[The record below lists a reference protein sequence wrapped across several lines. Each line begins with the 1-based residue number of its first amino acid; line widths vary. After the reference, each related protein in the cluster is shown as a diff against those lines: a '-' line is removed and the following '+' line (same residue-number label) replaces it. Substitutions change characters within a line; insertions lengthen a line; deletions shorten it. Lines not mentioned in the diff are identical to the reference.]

1 MGKAIK
7 ERRDKLTAELAKQ
20 VDSKEKE
27 ESKLTTKTKKTK
39 STQVQTKENHP
50 SPQTEG
56 EFLSSK
62 DLAGMAGVEPRLL
75 RRCLRKDFA
84 GRISTVK
91 GDNGLKTYHIK
102 ADDPIVKEIVAKLSG
117 NGGKSTTPVK
127 GKEVK

>member
-1 MGKAIK
+1 MGKIIK
-7 ERRDKLTAELAKQ
+7 ERRDKLTAALAKQ

-27 ESKLTTKTKKTK
+27 ESKLTTKTEKTNP
-39 STQVQTKENHP
+39 TQVQSKPQTKEK
-50 SPQTEG
+50 
-56 EFLSSK
+56 FLSSK

-117 NGGKSTTPVK
+117 NGGKSATPVK

>member
-1 MGKAIK
+1 M
-7 ERRDKLTAELAKQ
+7 
-20 VDSKEKE
+20 
-27 ESKLTTKTKKTK
+27 TTKTKKTNP
-39 STQVQTKENHP
+39 TQVQSK
-50 SPQTEG
+50 PQTE
-56 EFLSSK
+56 EKFLSSK

-102 ADDPIVKEIVAKLSG
+102 ADDSIVKEIVAKLSG